1 MYHEVGIQ
9 RLSDNQ
15 LSKLRNGHSVRI
27 KLGNVHKI
35 ALSVQQLK
43 KLHKAHKKGAATTIS
58 FDPYQTEQHG
68 AGILGDIAK
77 KAKAF
82 IQKHKLQSVINPLI
96 NHARNMGHKGVSKL
110 SHFAHSK
117 VHELQPID
125 GGGPVSDVLGL
136 ASNIGGPVGT
146 AANVASKIANMFGFG
161 AARKHNSATVKRRA
175 KRTTKKGKGIIG
187 DFVKAGAKEIAKKG
201 IEIGTDYLK
210 NKVDGMAVV
219 QKHRRIVGRKPVA
232 SRKKRTHSGGAM
244 YPAGGA
250 MYPAGGAM
258 YPAGGAMYP
267 AGGALMPSGY
277 GGNSAISDFAN
288 SDKGKALL
296 AKFKQEGYEGY

>member
-27 KLGNVHKI
+27 KIGNVHKI

-82 IQKHKLQSVINPLI
+82 IQKHKLQGVINPLI
-96 NHARNMGHKGVSKL
+96 NHARNIGHKGVSKL
-110 SHFAHSK
+110 SNFAHSK

-136 ASNIGGPVGT
+136 ASNISGQVGN
-146 AANVASKIANMFGFG
+146 AANDASKIANVLGFG
-161 AARKHNSATVKRRA
+161 AARKHNSAPVKRRA
-175 KRTTKKGKGIIG
+175 KRTTKGKGFLG
-187 DFVKAGAKEIAKKG
+187 DLAKAGVKEIAKQG
-201 IEIGTDYLK
+201 IEFGTDYLK

-219 QKHRRIVGRKPVA
+219 RKHRRIVGRKPVA
-232 SRKKRTHSGGAM
+232 SRKKPHN
-244 YPAGGA
+244 
-250 MYPAGGAM
+250 
-258 YPAGGAMYP
+258 GGAMYP

-277 GGNSAISDFAN
+277 
-288 SDKGKALL
+288 LPL
-296 AKFKQEGYEGY
+296 